1 MEIGVV
7 LVTFNRLE
15 KLKKALEAYER
26 QTVKPKYILVVDNN
40 STDGT
45 REYLENWK
53 KEEKQYKKYTV
64 FMEKN
69 TGGSGGFY
77 EALKHSLELDASWIW
92 TADDDAYPKEDA
104 FEVAIRYLKEKE
116 EKKE

>member
-15 KLKKALEAYER
+15 KLKIALEAYER

-53 KEEKQYKKYTV
+53 KEEKQ
-64 FMEKN
+64 
-69 TGGSGGFY
+69 
-77 EALKHSLELDASWIW
+77 
-92 TADDDAYPKEDA
+92 
-104 FEVAIRYLKEKE
+104 
-116 EKKE
+116 

>member
-15 KLKKALEAYER
+15 KLKIALEAYER

-53 KEEKQYKKYTV
+53 KEEKQYKK
-64 FMEKN
+64 
-69 TGGSGGFY
+69 
-77 EALKHSLELDASWIW
+77 
-92 TADDDAYPKEDA
+92 P
-104 FEVAIRYLKEKE
+104 
-116 EKKE
+116 